1 MEHIVEYTLLYDFY
15 GEMLTPHQKAVYEA
29 ALFDDLSLAEIAQEQ
44 GISRQ
49 GVHDLIKRCNKIL
62 DGYEAKLHLVERFHK
77 ARKLA
82 EALNER
88 IIQCETAYDADLMK
102 EIGQISREVVALF

>member
-77 ARKLA
+77 VKKLA
-82 EALNER
+82 ETLNQR
-88 IIQCETAYDADLMK
+88 IVQCETAYDADLMK
-102 EIGQISREVVALF
+102 EIAQISREVVALF

>member
-29 ALFDDLSLAEIAQEQ
+29 ALFDDLSLTEIAEEQ

-49 GVHDLIKRCNKIL
+49 GVHDLISLGR
-62 DGYEAKLHLVERFHK
+62 AFPQSQK
-77 ARKLA
+77 AGRGT
-82 EALNER
+82 EP
-88 IIQCETAYDADLMK
+88 AD
-102 EIGQISREVVALF
+102 RPVRDRV